1 MWRSGGHATTLQ
13 NLHDKPIA
21 VARGLVS
28 WWRAPWSSFFWIEK
42 TEGRIRE
49 NAIEPTRTSLYYEET
64 KLMERIVKPNHHE
77 EIMWQQRSQIRW
89 LSVGDKNTRFFHLR
103 ASQLRKKKNRI
114 TRLRKL
120 DGQSMKDSHELRN
133 LATTFYRDIYTS
145 IGVGNMAAV
154 LDIVSPKVTE
164 IMNSKLIAPID
175 ER

>member
-1 MWRSGGHATTLQ
+1 
-13 NLHDKPIA
+13 
-21 VARGLVS
+21 
-28 WWRAPWSSFFWIEK
+28 
-42 TEGRIRE
+42 
-49 NAIEPTRTSLYYEET
+49 
-64 KLMERIVKPNHHE
+64 
-77 EIMWQQRSQIRW
+77 MWQQRSQIRW

-175 ER
+175 ERQVKEVLFHMFPTKAPGLDSFPAHFFQRNWDLCGKEVTLVVLRMLKGEDDLTAINDMISANSEGAQRKGIRPIHAY